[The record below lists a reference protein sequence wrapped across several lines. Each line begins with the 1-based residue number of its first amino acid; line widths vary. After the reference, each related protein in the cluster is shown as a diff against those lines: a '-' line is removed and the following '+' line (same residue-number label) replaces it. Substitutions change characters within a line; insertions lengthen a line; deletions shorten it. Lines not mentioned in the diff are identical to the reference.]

1 MNILGLML
9 FWDPTYMLIMGIT
22 LIPTLWASFKVKST
36 FARYAKVGL
45 GSGMSGAE
53 AAAQVLRSA
62 NIRGVTIE
70 PHQGF
75 LSDHYDPRAK
85 ALRLSPDVYQ
95 GRSVAA
101 VAVAAHEAGHAIQ
114 DDVGYAPLRLRSAL
128 VPVASIGDR
137 LWFLPFLIGLFANL
151 SGLVLLGIILLATTV
166 LFQLVTLPTE
176 FDASRRAKEALVA
189 IGVTRGG
196 EETVGVSKVLNAAAM
211 TYLAAALASIIQL
224 LYWISVAR
232 RN

>member
-1 MNILGLML
+1 ML
-9 FWDPTYMLIMGIT
+9 FWDPTYMLIMVIT

-53 AAAQVLRSA
+53 AATQVLRAA
-62 NIRGVTIE
+62 NIRGVSIE

-137 LWFLPFLIGLFANL
+137 LWFLPFLIGLVANL
-151 SGLVLLGIILLATTV
+151 SGLVLLGIILLGATV

-189 IGVTRGG
+189 IGVTRSE